1 MNQSSSAAPRKNPA
15 VLAFALWSYRRLLCL
30 HPASFRREYGT
41 EIYHVFAQ
49 SCRAAWHEAGAAG
62 VTRLWLSESGDLLLG
77 ALAEHL
83 DVGKGSFTMPTYRR
97 SLSTIF
103 AAYIAFVI
111 AGIGFQKMTEDV
123 MKSSLPAA
131 HPILEIAYLIV
142 AGGAALSLLAVLVG
156 GLPLAW
162 SAARYAFAHQRG
174 DILIRFAVPPVALAV
189 VWGYLM
195 LLIHLDPGGA
205 TPATIHSPA
214 RILGVASLG
223 LVFIVAAFAS
233 TSAVLSAIARSEIDP
248 RLYRFAMLPG
258 LFTTVLMVAMLLGV
272 VAWFFGLWLASPS
285 AYLSGNDGVLATNT
299 ALNSLVPVLLMLA
312 AIAVA
317 GRATLRGMRG
327 STPQQA
333 A

>member
-1 MNQSSSAAPRKNPA
+1 MAEEERK
-15 VLAFALWSYRRLLCL
+15 
-30 HPASFRREYGT
+30 
-41 EIYHVFAQ
+41 
-49 SCRAAWHEAGAAG
+49 AG
-62 VTRLWLSESGDLLLG
+62 VKAEPGAESE
-77 ALAEHL
+77 AQKAEPA
-83 DVGKGSFTMPTYRR
+83 GYKGV
-97 SLSTIF
+97 L
-103 AAYIAFVI
+103 V
-111 AGIGFQKMTEDV
+111 V
-123 MKSSLPAA
+123 AA
-131 HPILEIAYLIV
+131 HPDDPEFGFGASVAQLAAAGAQVTYVICTDGSQGGEDPSVPDEELIAI
-142 AGGAALSLLAVLVG
+142 
-156 GLPLAW
+156 
-162 SAARYAFAHQRG
+162 RQREQ
-174 DILIRFAVPPVALAV
+174 REA
-189 VWGYLM
+189 
-195 LLIHLDPGGA
+195 
-205 TPATIHSPA
+205 A